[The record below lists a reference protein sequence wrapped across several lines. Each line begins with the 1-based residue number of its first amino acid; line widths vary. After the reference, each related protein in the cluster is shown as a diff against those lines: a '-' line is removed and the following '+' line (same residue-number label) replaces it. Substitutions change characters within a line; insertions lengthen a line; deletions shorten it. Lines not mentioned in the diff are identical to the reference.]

1 MAMPHEILTPEMPVS
16 GPSVKMLADKV
27 NVFYNG
33 DVHSIRDASCEIRS
47 GEVLALM
54 GPSGCGKSTFLRCL
68 NRMNDSIANA
78 RVSGRVTLDG
88 EDIYASSVDPV
99 QIRARVGMV
108 AQAPNPFPKSIYDNV
123 AFGPRLHGLH
133 DNRRDLEELVES
145 SLRRAGLWD
154 EVKEDLHQIGTSL
167 SGGQQQ
173 RLCIAR
179 AIANQP
185 EVLLMDEPV
194 SALDPRAAGRI
205 EALIQELRER
215 FAIVIVTHNLEQA
228 RRISDRTAFF
238 YLGELLEEGPTGE
251 LFDNPQHP
259 QTQRYMSGLFG

>member
-1 MAMPHEILTPEMPVS
+1 MSSEMSSETRWELTQPA
-16 GPSVKMLADKV
+16 KMRAEKV
-27 NVFYNG
+27 NVFYG
-33 DVHSIRDASCEIRS
+33 PEVHCLRDVSCDVRPR
-47 GEVLALM
+47 EVLALM

-68 NRMNDSIANA
+68 NRMNDAIPHA
-78 RVSGRVTLDG
+78 RVTGSVTLDDQ
-88 EDIYASSVDPV
+88 DIYAITVDPV

-108 AQAPNPFPKSIYDNV
+108 AQAPNPFPKSIYDNA

-133 DNRRDLEELVES
+133 DDRSELDALVET

-154 EVKEDLHQIGTSL
+154 EVKDSLDQIGTSL

-179 AIANQP
+179 AIANRP

-194 SALDPRAAGRI
+194 SALDPRSAARI
-205 EALIQELRER
+205 EELIRELAER
-215 FAIVIVTHNLEQA
+215 YAIVIVTHNLEQA

-238 YLGELLEEGPTGE
+238 FLGELLESGTTHEIFE
-251 LFDNPQHP
+251 RPQHP
-259 QTQRYMSGLFG
+259 QTRSYMQGVFG